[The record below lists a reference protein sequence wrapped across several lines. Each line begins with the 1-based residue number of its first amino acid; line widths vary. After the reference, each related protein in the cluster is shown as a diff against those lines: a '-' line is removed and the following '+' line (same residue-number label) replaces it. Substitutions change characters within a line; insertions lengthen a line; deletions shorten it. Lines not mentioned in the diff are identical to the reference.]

1 MSVVSHINRS
11 STHQID
17 PKLSTRMT
25 DTLDNLLHFDDE
37 SSMED
42 GFSKLD
48 VPEMTRTIRHSFL
61 TGLTFEGS
69 VDGSG
74 SVNKH

>member
-1 MSVVSHINRS
+1 
-11 STHQID
+11 
-17 PKLSTRMT
+17 MT

-42 GFSKLD
+42 RFSKLD

-61 TGLTFEGS
+61 TGLTFECS
-69 VDGSG
+69 VDGSW